1 MYAWKPPPNP
11 WSSGLSGEA
20 IFILRKIFLL
30 FRVNEN
36 MVSPLEATHSY
47 VSVHPLRIFLDGGW
61 GVGVSLSFPPS
72 AFPSLWAI
80 LAVG

>member
-1 MYAWKPPPNP
+1 MLGNLLQTHGLQGSVVKPF
-11 WSSGLSGEA
+11 SFLG
-20 IFILRKIFLL
+20 KIFLL

-36 MVSPLEATHSY
+36 MASPLEAKCSY
-47 VSVHPLRIFLDGGW
+47 VSVHPLRIFLDVGW
-61 GVGVSLSFPPS
+61 GVGFVFPPS